1 MISKLEINNYA
12 IIDSL
17 ALDFSENL
25 NIITGETGSGKSIL
39 LGALGLILGRRADSK
54 VLLNQDRKCIVEG
67 YFEVSDYGLQD
78 FFKQEDLDYDGQV
91 VIRREINAEGKSR
104 AFINDTPVNL
114 KTLQNL
120 TCQLV
125 DLHEQFENL
134 GINDQRQQIRMF
146 DAFSKTVELR
156 NQYEQGFK
164 QFKKQQ
170 NTLLSLE
177 EKQRDALKQR
187 DYLQFQLDELL
198 EFSIDQKSDSN
209 LDERLNELEHAE
221 EITSVLGGLAYGIEE
236 SELSTLSQIKELQNQ
251 LQNIEAFH
259 PAAREL
265 LDRIKQTYLE
275 LEDIG
280 YEAKKIAESI
290 DLDPQLAH
298 ELRLRV
304 DQLNTLLHKHQVTEV
319 NQLLEIQNDL
329 ENQLSDF
336 SNLDDEI
343 EQLKKSLRK
352 AEKDLRSIAD
362 ELSNIRKQHI
372 TTFEKKVTSLLRD
385 LKMEHA
391 AFKVSMIRSADLL
404 PHGQDEIDFLFAP
417 NKGSDYFQIKKVA
430 SGGEMSRLALIIKS
444 LVAGSL
450 HMPTLVFDEIDSGV
464 SGDVA
469 KKMGEILHGL
479 ADSHQIISI
488 THSPQV
494 AAKANR
500 HFTVF
505 KQTNGKETK
514 TQVRELDE
522 AARIIEIA
530 TMLSS
535 SPPSEAA
542 MTSARELMVG

>member
-17 ALDFSENL
+17 ALDFSDNL

-54 VLLNQDRKCIVEG
+54 VLLNQDKKCIVEG
-67 YFEVSDYGLQD
+67 YFEVTDYGLQD

-120 TCQLV
+120 TSQLV

-170 NTLLSLE
+170 STLLSLE

-198 EFSIDQKSDSN
+198 EFNIDQKSDSN

-304 DQLNTLLHKHQVTEV
+304 DQLNTLLHKHQVTDV
-319 NQLLEIQNDL
+319 DQLQEIQNDL

-352 AEKDLRSIAD
+352 AEKDLRSVAD
-362 ELSNIRKQHI
+362 ELSNVRKEHI

-391 AFKVSMIRSADLL
+391 AFKVSMIRSTDLL

-469 KKMGEILHGL
+469 KKMGEILHRL

-542 MTSARELMVG
+542 MTSARELMAG